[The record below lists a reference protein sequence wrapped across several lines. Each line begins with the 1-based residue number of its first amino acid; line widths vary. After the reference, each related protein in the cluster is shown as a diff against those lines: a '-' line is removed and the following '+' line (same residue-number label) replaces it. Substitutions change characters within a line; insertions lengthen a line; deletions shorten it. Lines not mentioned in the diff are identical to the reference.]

1 VRCTFKGASAS
12 QLVFYY
18 RQISSTLRPVDFV
31 EMHNYAFYAFLLI
44 SAFVVYVFA
53 NSYLTNHRHARRA
66 GALGCKP
73 PRWRPY
79 RWPLGTDMLWSMI
92 QADKAQVLPDEFVR
106 VANELGVSTWEQSLF
121 GDPSFV
127 TTDPKNIQAIL
138 ATQFSDFEIG
148 EVRRKNFFPLLGNGI
163 FTTDGKNW

>member
-1 VRCTFKGASAS
+1 MF
-12 QLVFYY
+12 
-18 RQISSTLRPVDFV
+18 
-31 EMHNYAFYAFLLI
+31 EMHNYTVYAFPLL

-53 NSYLTNHRHARRA
+53 NSCLTNHRHARRA
-66 GALGCKP
+66 AALGCKP
-73 PRWRPY
+73 ARWRPY

-106 VANELGVSTWEQSLF
+106 IANELGVSTWEQSLF
-121 GDPSFV
+121 GDPSFF
-127 TTDPKNIQAIL
+127 TTDPKNIQAVL

-148 EVRRKNFFPLLGNGI
+148 ELRRKNFFPLLGNGI